1 MKRIFR
7 VALVPSSVEIL
18 RKQGWNIRVEYGAG
32 TGAKFRDRDYELA
45 GAEITS
51 KENVFASGLSSVS
64 NISGIN
70 HIKTYFLV

>member
-1 MKRIFR
+1 M
-7 VALVPSSVEIL
+7 PSSVEIL
-18 RKQGWNIRVEYGAG
+18 RKHGWNIQVEHGAG

-51 KENVFASGLSSVS
+51 KENVFASGLLRVL

-70 HIKTYFLV
+70 HTKTYFLV